1 MALLGGSSEASVTKR
16 LAGTIFIIRVF
27 SAALAYFS
35 QILLARWMGGSDYGV
50 YVYVWTWV
58 LLLGSMM
65 DFGISASAQKI
76 IPEYRTRGEHALLRG
91 FLSGSR
97 WMTFAVSSVVS
108 LLLAGV
114 VKGLSP
120 WIDANAIVPL
130 YIGCLTLPAFV
141 VANTQDGIA
150 RSHDWMRLG
159 LMPQFIVRQSLIIG
173 FTAGA
178 FVLGFN
184 LGATAAMSASAAA
197 VWIAMIGQMIVLN
210 RRLGGHIE
218 PGPKAYDFRGWL
230 AVSLPIL
237 MVEGFYLLLSY
248 TDVLVLQQF
257 RSSEEVGVYFA
268 VVKTLAL
275 VSFIHYAMAATTAHR
290 FAEYHALGDKARL
303 SAYVAHAIQWTFW
316 PSLAATILLLALGK
330 PLLWLFGPQFVVGY
344 DIMFIAAIGLVVRS
358 AIGPVERLLNMLGH
372 QHICALAYA
381 LAFVMN
387 VVLCVMLVPRFGG
400 HGAAAATSISLA
412 FETVLLFW
420 IVRRRL
426 GLHVLAFGKTLG
438 HWSQTAY
445 DMRSNTTSPAPQI
458 GEITTSTP
466 YAHKTFLF
474 RPIRAI
480 DSTFIPCVAIYSS
493 TCETELDASRND
505 RSALRRIGIRRR
517 PAGRDDRRWRRLAD
531 DAAADPA
538 VRRPPVDRCRHRP
551 ALRRGDQ
558 DRRQPGAWLGRSIH
572 WPAVIRLASGSIPA
586 SIVTLL
592 VLWQLELNGE
602 AARSLVNLVLCFAL
616 SSRRFR

>member
-1 MALLGGSSEASVTKR
+1 MDAQSTTAAGPVARLRSMLGRFLGGLRGGSSEASVTRR
-16 LAGTIFIIRVF
+16 LAGTIFIIRVV
-27 SAALAYFS
+27 SAAMAYLS

-97 WMTFAVSSVVS
+97 WMTFVVSSMAS
-108 LLLAGV
+108 LLLAGLITLLAPRIAA
-114 VKGLSP
+114 G
-120 WIDANAIVPL
+120 DIVPL
-130 YIGCLTLPAFV
+130 YIGCVTLPAFV

-178 FVLGFN
+178 FALGFH
-184 LGATAAMSASAAA
+184 LGATAAMLASAAA
-197 VWIAMIGQMIVLN
+197 VWIAMIGQMMVLN
-210 RRLGGHIE
+210 HRLDGHIE
-218 PGPKAYDFRGWL
+218 PGPNAYDFRGWL
-230 AVSLPIL
+230 AISLPIL
-237 MVEGFYLLLSY
+237 LVEGFYLLLSY
-248 TDVLVLQQF
+248 TDVLMLQQY

-275 VSFIHYAMAATTAHR
+275 VSFIHYAMSATTAHR

-303 SAYVAHAIQWTFW
+303 SAYVAHAIKWTFW
-316 PSLAATILLLALGK
+316 PSLAATILLLASGK

-387 VVLCVMLVPRFGG
+387 VVLCIALVPRFGG
-400 HGAAAATSISLA
+400 HGAAAATSISLV

-426 GLHVLAFGKTLG
+426 GLHVLAFGK
-438 HWSQTAY
+438 
-445 DMRSNTTSPAPQI
+445 
-458 GEITTSTP
+458 
-466 YAHKTFLF
+466 
-474 RPIRAI
+474 RA
-480 DSTFIPCVAIYSS
+480 
-493 TCETELDASRND
+493 
-505 RSALRRIGIRRR
+505 
-517 PAGRDDRRWRRLAD
+517 
-531 DAAADPA
+531 
-538 VRRPPVDRCRHRP
+538 
-551 ALRRGDQ
+551 
-558 DRRQPGAWLGRSIH
+558 
-572 WPAVIRLASGSIPA
+572 
-586 SIVTLL
+586 
-592 VLWQLELNGE
+592 
-602 AARSLVNLVLCFAL
+602 
-616 SSRRFR
+616 

>member
-1 MALLGGSSEASVTKR
+1 VAVTDAHSTPAHRAGALARLRAMLGRVLGGSSEASLTKR
-16 LAGTIFIIRVF
+16 LAGTIFIIRVV
-27 SAALAYFS
+27 SAGLAYLS

-65 DFGISASAQKI
+65 DFGISVSAQKL
-76 IPEYRTRGEHALLRG
+76 IPEYRTSGNHDLLRG

-97 WMTFAVSSVVS
+97 WMTFIVSSIVS

-114 VKGLSP
+114 VKILSP
-120 WIDANAIVPL
+120 WIESGTVVPL

-159 LMPQFIVRQSLIIG
+159 LMPQFVVRQSLIIG

-178 FVLGFN
+178 FALGFH
-184 LGATAAMSASAAA
+184 LGAIAAMLASAAA
-197 VWIAMIGQMIVLN
+197 VWIAMIGQMTVLN
-210 RRLGGHIE
+210 RRLGETIE
-218 PGPKAYDFRGWL
+218 AGPKAYDFRGWL

-248 TDVLVLQQF
+248 TDVLLLQQF

-275 VSFIHYAMAATTAHR
+275 VSFIHYAMSATTAHR
-290 FAEYHALGDKARL
+290 FAEYHATGDRAKL

-316 PSLAATILLLALGK
+316 PSVAATALLLAFGK
-330 PLLWLFGPQFVVGY
+330 PLLWLFGPQFVAGY

-381 LAFVMN
+381 SAFVMN
-387 VVLCVMLVPRFGG
+387 VVLCVMLIPRFGG
-400 HGAAAATSISLA
+400 HGAAAATSLA
-412 FETVLLFW
+412 LVFETALLFW

-426 GLHVLAFGKTLG
+426 GLHVLAFGK
-438 HWSQTAY
+438 
-445 DMRSNTTSPAPQI
+445 
-458 GEITTSTP
+458 
-466 YAHKTFLF
+466 
-474 RPIRAI
+474 RA
-480 DSTFIPCVAIYSS
+480 
-493 TCETELDASRND
+493 DA
-505 RSALRRIGIRRR
+505 
-517 PAGRDDRRWRRLAD
+517 
-531 DAAADPA
+531 
-538 VRRPPVDRCRHRP
+538 
-551 ALRRGDQ
+551 
-558 DRRQPGAWLGRSIH
+558 
-572 WPAVIRLASGSIPA
+572 
-586 SIVTLL
+586 
-592 VLWQLELNGE
+592 
-602 AARSLVNLVLCFAL
+602 
-616 SSRRFR
+616 

>member
-1 MALLGGSSEASVTKR
+1 METQSAIASPGGAIARLRGMLRGILGGSNEASVTKR

-27 SAALAYFS
+27 SAGLAYLS
-35 QILLARWMGGSDYGV
+35 QILLARWMGGSDYGI

-97 WMTFAVSSVVS
+97 WMTFIVSAVISA
-108 LLLAGV
+108 LLAGL
-114 VKGLSP
+114 VKWLSP
-120 WIDANAIVPL
+120 WIGASEIMPL

-159 LMPQFIVRQSLIIG
+159 LMPQFVIRQTLIIG
-173 FTAGA
+173 LTAGA
-178 FVLGFN
+178 FALGLH
-184 LGATAAMSASAAA
+184 LGATVAMLASAGA
-197 VWIAMIGQMIVLN
+197 VWIAMLGQMIVLN
-210 RRLGGHIE
+210 RRLAVHIE

-230 AVSLPIL
+230 AISLPIL
-237 MVEGFYLLLSY
+237 LVESFYLLLSY

-275 VSFIHYAMAATTAHR
+275 VSFIHYAMSATTAHR
-290 FAEYHALGDKARL
+290 FAEYHALGDKPRL
-303 SAYVAHAIQWTFW
+303 SAYVAHAIKWTFW
-316 PSLAATILLLALGK
+316 PSLAATVLLLALGK
-330 PLLWLFGPQFVVGY
+330 PLLWLFGSQFVTGY

-387 VVLCVMLVPRFGG
+387 VVLCVALVPRFGG
-400 HGAAAATSISLA
+400 HGAAAATSLSLT

-426 GLHVLAFGKTLG
+426 GLHMLAFGK
-438 HWSQTAY
+438 
-445 DMRSNTTSPAPQI
+445 
-458 GEITTSTP
+458 
-466 YAHKTFLF
+466 
-474 RPIRAI
+474 
-480 DSTFIPCVAIYSS
+480 
-493 TCETELDASRND
+493 
-505 RSALRRIGIRRR
+505 
-517 PAGRDDRRWRRLAD
+517 
-531 DAAADPA
+531 
-538 VRRPPVDRCRHRP
+538 
-551 ALRRGDQ
+551 
-558 DRRQPGAWLGRSIH
+558 
-572 WPAVIRLASGSIPA
+572 
-586 SIVTLL
+586 
-592 VLWQLELNGE
+592 
-602 AARSLVNLVLCFAL
+602 
-616 SSRRFR
+616 

>member
-1 MALLGGSSEASVTKR
+1 MAAIDAPSAPTLPTAMIARLRSMLADLLAGSGEASVTRR
-16 LAGTIFIIRVF
+16 LAGTIFIIRVV
-27 SAALAYFS
+27 SAALAYLS

-97 WMTFAVSSVVS
+97 WMTLIASAVVS
-108 LLLAGV
+108 VLLAAV
-114 VKGLSP
+114 VKALSP
-120 WIDANAIVPL
+120 WIGASEVVPL
-130 YIGCLTLPAFV
+130 YIGCITLPAFV

-173 FTAGA
+173 LTAGA
-178 FVLGFN
+178 FALGFH
-184 LGATAAMSASAAA
+184 LGATAAMLASAAA

-210 RRLGGHIE
+210 RRLDNHVE
-218 PGPKAYDFRGWL
+218 PGAKAYDFRGWL
-230 AVSLPIL
+230 AISLPIL

-257 RSSEEVGVYFA
+257 RSSAEVGVYFA

-275 VSFIHYAMAATTAHR
+275 VSFIHYAMSATTAHR
-290 FAEYHALGDKARL
+290 FAEYHALGDNARL
-303 SAYVAHAIQWTFW
+303 SAYVAHAIKWTFW

-344 DIMFIAAIGLVVRS
+344 EIMFIAAIGLVVRS

-381 LAFVMN
+381 LSFVMN
-387 VVLCVMLVPRFGG
+387 VVLCIALVPRFGG
-400 HGAAAATSISLA
+400 HGAAAATSISLT

-420 IVRRRL
+420 IVRQRL
-426 GLHVLAFGKTLG
+426 GLHVLAFG
-438 HWSQTAY
+438 
-445 DMRSNTTSPAPQI
+445 N
-458 GEITTSTP
+458 
-466 YAHKTFLF
+466 
-474 RPIRAI
+474 RA
-480 DSTFIPCVAIYSS
+480 V
-493 TCETELDASRND
+493 
-505 RSALRRIGIRRR
+505 
-517 PAGRDDRRWRRLAD
+517 
-531 DAAADPA
+531 
-538 VRRPPVDRCRHRP
+538 
-551 ALRRGDQ
+551 
-558 DRRQPGAWLGRSIH
+558 
-572 WPAVIRLASGSIPA
+572 
-586 SIVTLL
+586 
-592 VLWQLELNGE
+592 
-602 AARSLVNLVLCFAL
+602 
-616 SSRRFR
+616 